1 MEISEFM
8 KNFSNL
14 DTSSN
19 MDFEKVIKVMST
31 ITESSNNNSL
41 LKIDN
46 NINIAKMMVNLID
59 AENSQSLN
67 DLFAVMEINNFMQN
81 YREVCNS
88 VENSSKLELKREAI
102 NYIKDNLSDES
113 IKIIDV
119 AVKIFEVKDML
130 NNM

>member
-59 AENSQSLN
+59 EENSQNLN